1 MKAAQPGD
9 VLAGRYRLRGVIG
22 QGGMG
27 IVWLAGDEL
36 LARDVAIKEA
46 IRPAQFDESDW
57 AVLRERSLREA
68 RTAAQLNHPNIVGV
82 YDVFEQDSR
91 PWLVMQLVPFPS
103 LRDVVV
109 NGGPLQPVEAA
120 QVGLRVLAAIQAAHA
135 AGILHR
141 DVKPANILLG
151 PDDQVYLTD
160 FGLAVAD
167 SNPGVTMAGVIMGSP
182 AYMAPERARSLAA
195 SPATDLWALGATLY
209 AAVEGR
215 DPFERNGTMAVL
227 TAIVADEPDAPELAG
242 PLWPVINGLLQ
253 KDPQD
258 RLDASETE
266 HLLRGLC
273 DSRAAATTPGLAEA
287 AGVAGVAGFG
297 AGAAAAAGGEPTAGL
312 AGLGPGS
319 GTPAH
324 GTPAYGTPAYG
335 SPIRGAVG
343 DGTANIGTAGPGEA
357 VAAGAA
363 SSPGT
368 GPRGPVRHDEPRLR
382 RPGQSRRRKGAVL
395 LTGAVAGVAA
405 AVGVALAAVTAF
417 GGNGTGRTAVPGLG
431 ASHPASSARARTQGR
446 QHGATGSPSSPSAR
460 PVSAVSHRPPDHKRT
475 PSPAP
480 DPAASTP
487 GATTSPTPA
496 PTPTAPASSPPA
508 SPTPSPAASTP
519 AVQTSGAA
527 SSRPAPGG
535 SAPASSTTAEPSS
548 ARS

>member
-46 IRPAQFDESDW
+46 IRPAQFDEADW

-82 YDVFEQDSR
+82 YDVFEHDGR
-91 PWLVMQLVPFPS
+91 PWLVMQLVPYPS

-109 NGGPLQPVEAA
+109 NGGPLQPVQAA
-120 QVGLRVLAAIQAAHA
+120 TVGLRVLAAIRAAHA

-253 KDPQD
+253 KNPQE
-258 RLDASETE
+258 RLDAGETE
-266 HLLRGLC
+266 YLLRGLC
-273 DSRAAATTPGLAEA
+273 DSQAAATTPGLAEA
-287 AGVAGVAGFG
+287 AGGAGFDFG
-297 AGAAAAAGGEPTAGL
+297 ASAAPAAGGEPTAGL
-312 AGLGPGS
+312 ARAGPGS
-319 GTPAH
+319 RTP
-324 GTPAYGTPAYG
+324 TPAYGTPGYG
-335 SPIRGAVG
+335 TPIRGTAS
-343 DGTANIGTAGPGEA
+343 DGTANLGMADLAGR
-357 VAAGAA
+357 AAAAAAAAA

-368 GPRGPVRHDEPRLR
+368 GPAGMAGDGETRSR
-382 RPGQSRRRKGAVL
+382 RPGENRRRKRALL
-395 LTGAVAGVAA
+395 LTGAVAGIAA
-405 AVGVALAAVTAF
+405 AVGLGLAAVTAF
-417 GGNGTGRTAVPGLG
+417 GGNGSGRTAVPGLS
-431 ASHPASSARARTQGR
+431 ASHPASSARARTQSR
-446 QHGATGSPSSPSAR
+446 QHGAPGAPSSPPAR
-460 PVSAVSHRPPDHKRT
+460 PVSAVSHRPPGHKQT

-480 DPAASTP
+480 DPAESTP
-487 GATTSPTPA
+487 GTTTSPTPA

-508 SPTPSPAASTP
+508 SPTPSPAGSTP

-527 SSRPAPGG
+527 PSRPAPGG
-535 SAPASSTTAEPSS
+535 SAPASSTTAGPSS

>member
-46 IRPAQFDESDW
+46 IRPAQFDEADW

-82 YDVFEQDSR
+82 YDVFEHDGR
-91 PWLVMQLVPFPS
+91 PWLVMQLVPYPS

-109 NGGPLQPVEAA
+109 NGGPLQPVQAA
-120 QVGLRVLAAIQAAHA
+120 TVGLRVLAAIRAAHT

-227 TAIVADEPDAPELAG
+227 TAIVADEPDAPEL
-242 PLWPVINGLLQ
+242 
-253 KDPQD
+253 
-258 RLDASETE
+258 
-266 HLLRGLC
+266 
-273 DSRAAATTPGLAEA
+273 SRPA
-287 AGVAGVAGFG
+287 VAGDQRSSAEGP
-297 AGAAAAAGGEPTAGL
+297 AGAARCRPDRVPAPRPVRFSGRGNHAGPRRSRRWRGLRLRGQCGARRRRRADCRPGPGPAGQQDTDAGL
-312 AGLGPGS
+312 RDTGLRDTDPWHGQRWHSEPWDGGPGA
-319 GTPAH
+319 PARCRCRCLESRH
-324 GTPAYGTPAYG
+324 
-335 SPIRGAVG
+335 R
-343 DGTANIGTAGPGEA
+343 
-357 VAAGAA
+357 
-363 SSPGT
+363 T
-368 GPRGPVRHDEPRLR
+368 GRNG
-382 RPGQSRRRKGAVL
+382 RRRRNTLAP
-395 LTGAVAGVAA
+395 AGREPATQA
-405 AVGVALAAVTAF
+405 RTAPDRGSRGYR
-417 GGNGTGRTAVPGLG
+417 GGGRT
-431 ASHPASSARARTQGR
+431 RAGR
-446 QHGATGSPSSPSAR
+446 GYR
-460 PVSAVSHRPPDHKRT
+460 VRR
-475 PSPAP
+475 
-480 DPAASTP
+480 
-487 GATTSPTPA
+487 
-496 PTPTAPASSPPA
+496 
-508 SPTPSPAASTP
+508 
-519 AVQTSGAA
+519 
-527 SSRPAPGG
+527 
-535 SAPASSTTAEPSS
+535 
-548 ARS
+548 

>member
-46 IRPAQFDESDW
+46 IRPAQFDEADW

-82 YDVFEQDSR
+82 YDVFEHDGR
-91 PWLVMQLVPFPS
+91 PWLVMQLVPYPS

-109 NGGPLQPVEAA
+109 NGGPLQPVQAA
-120 QVGLRVLAAIQAAHA
+120 TVGLRVLAAIRAAHA

-151 PDDQVYLTD
+151 PGDQVYLTD

-215 DPFERNGTMAVL
+215 DPFERNGTMAV
-227 TAIVADEPDAPELAG
+227 ADRHRGRRTGCTGTHG

-253 KDPQD
+253 KNPQE
-258 RLDASETE
+258 RLDAGQYRVPAPRPVRFSGRGN
-266 HLLRGLC
+266 HAGPRRSRRWRGLRLRGQC
-273 DSRAAATTPGLAEA
+273 GTRRRRRADCRAAARAGPGSRTPTPACERPGYGTPIRGTASDGTANLGMADLTA
-287 AGVAGVAGFG
+287 P
-297 AGAAAAAGGEPTAGL
+297 AAAAA
-312 AGLGPGS
+312 
-319 GTPAH
+319 
-324 GTPAYGTPAYG
+324 
-335 SPIRGAVG
+335 
-343 DGTANIGTAGPGEA
+343 
-357 VAAGAA
+357 AAAAA

-368 GPRGPVRHDEPRLR
+368 GPAGIASSRRNAPIR
-382 RPGQSRRRKGAVL
+382 RPGENRRRKRALL
-395 LTGAVAGVAA
+395 LTGAVAGIAA
-405 AVGVALAAVTAF
+405 AVGLYRA
-417 GGNGTGRTAVPGLG
+417 GRGCRV
-431 ASHPASSARARTQGR
+431 RR
-446 QHGATGSPSSPSAR
+446 
-460 PVSAVSHRPPDHKRT
+460 
-475 PSPAP
+475 
-480 DPAASTP
+480 
-487 GATTSPTPA
+487 
-496 PTPTAPASSPPA
+496 
-508 SPTPSPAASTP
+508 
-519 AVQTSGAA
+519 
-527 SSRPAPGG
+527 
-535 SAPASSTTAEPSS
+535 
-548 ARS
+548 